1 MEILPLSAKEREY
14 MKIMAGVVE
23 LVVTL
28 IAASSL
34 MKVSYRQNKR
44 IWRRHQDEGG
54 GWLQPVPRT
63 S

>member
-1 MEILPLSAKEREY
+1 

-34 MKVSYRQNKR
+34 MRVSYRQNKR